1 MSEMKIGNS
10 LLQFLKKE
18 PVLMIS
24 AVLAAVSMAAVPPSA
39 AYLAYIDVRVLC
51 LLFCLMGVVAAFQEC
66 GLFTVL
72 AQKLLAGE
80 KSFRMVSIMLVMLP
94 FFTSMLVTNDVAL
107 ITFVPFAVLV
117 LELAGRQKELIR
129 VVVLQ
134 TVAANLGSMATPVG
148 NPQNLYLY
156 ARYHLGAGEFF
167 GLLLPLVFVSFLLLF
182 VAAAWGGK
190 ESIQVSF
197 PEKAVVIGRKRLLAF
212 GGLFVLCLLSVF
224 HVVHY
229 LVLTAVVIVV
239 LGAISPKL
247 LRQVDYG
254 LLITF
259 VFFFI
264 FSGNLGQMP
273 AVYDVLASM
282 LEKNTL
288 LCSAAV
294 SQLISNVPAAVL
306 LSGLTE
312 DWKGLLA
319 GVDVG
324 GLGTPVASLASLI
337 SMKFYMR
344 TENRNMSRYMLYF
357 TVVNVVGLV
366 ILLPLAAGLIA

>member
-1 MSEMKIGNS
+1 MKTGNS

-24 AVLAAVSMAAVPPSA
+24 AVLAAVSMVAIPPSA